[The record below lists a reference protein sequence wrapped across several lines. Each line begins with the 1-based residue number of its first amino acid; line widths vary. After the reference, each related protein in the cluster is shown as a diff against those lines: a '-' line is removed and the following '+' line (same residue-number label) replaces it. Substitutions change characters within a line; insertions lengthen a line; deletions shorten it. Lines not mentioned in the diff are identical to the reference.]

1 MENNAGSNLN
11 KVKKRLLSLS
21 PTVAAGLERECN
33 KSDFFREGDKAV
45 GVGGFGEVW
54 KVIHKA
60 TNKLYVIKVIDK
72 KNIVKQKMVEQMN
85 REIEIMYKVN
95 HPHVVKLINHFEDD
109 DKFYLIMLF
118 ASKGQL
124 YSHLKRETRFDQRK
138 AAQIMRE
145 TLEAVKYLHSFDPP
159 IIHRDI
165 KPENLLLDENSR
177 VKLADFGWSN
187 FKSDDQTRVT
197 YCGTPEYLSPEMV
210 KKQGHDTTV
219 DIWSL
224 GVLLFEL
231 LAGHAPFTGSS
242 QEELFQNI
250 RKLKIN
256 WPADFPPL
264 AKNLVTKILK
274 LNPSE
279 RISIDEILN
288 HAWFEKNPPLKP
300 VLVNTIIDPHDI
312 LLSHLISGDANLVKE
327 KLQGETKSEKAKV
340 VSITRA
346 SKAET
351 NKMNVDNS
359 LLFNLQLEN
368 EILNKEVLQYKTKL
382 ERLETEY
389 KLLKID
395 FGKIKEQANHSSS
408 LQQEISKLNEE
419 IEKYKIL
426 NRDRLDMLREIEEKN
441 NEVFELRNKIKNY
454 ESESQNSNRSQ
465 KNLEEKITEQTK
477 QNIIFENKISEY
489 KSKLNEIIKEK
500 EDASMDYQK
509 KLEILQNRILDEG
522 RDTDVPKVIEMLN
535 DSLEDMKQIFKSKMS
550 NLLDF
555 IEDKRDDMKTS
566 ESVLIVSVKEKS
578 EAVFEVLTKLKSNMD
593 DSITSAKLKIQKEMP
608 SKSQETIDWL
618 KKQINE
624 LQPFK
629 KDYTYL
635 IDRTKQLDMNIKVLQ
650 EKLQSSEDLVSS
662 LMKMVELKESKLD
675 ECHVYSEN
683 LEAKLSDVKDFVFK
697 NCPEQ
702 LDSFNAFFKN
712 YYTK

>member
-1 MENNAGSNLN
+1 MENNAGSNMN
-11 KVKKRLLSLS
+11 KVKKRLLTVS
-21 PTVAAGLERECN
+21 PTVAAGLEHECN

-54 KVIHKA
+54 KVIHKS

-109 DKFYLIMLF
+109 DKFYLIMLY

-124 YSHLKRETRFDQRK
+124 YSQLKRVTRFDQRT
-138 AAQIMRE
+138 AAQIIRE
-145 TLEAVKYLHSFDPP
+145 TLEAVKYLHSFNPP

-165 KPENLLLDENSR
+165 KPENILLDENNR

-187 FKSDDQTRVT
+187 FKSDEQARVT

-210 KKQGHDTTV
+210 KKQGHDTSV
-219 DIWSL
+219 DIWSI

-231 LAGHAPFTGSS
+231 LAGHAPFTGAS

-300 VLVNTIIDPHDI
+300 VLVNTVNDPHEI
-312 LLSHLISGDANLVKE
+312 LLSHLISGNAIEVKE
-327 KLQGETKSEKAKV
+327 KLQGESKSEKAKI

-346 SKAET
+346 SKAEV
-351 NKMNVDNS
+351 KLNVDPG
-359 LLFNLQLEN
+359 LLNNLQTEN
-368 EILNKEVLQYKTKL
+368 ENLNKELSLYKNKL
-382 ERLETEY
+382 ERLESEY

-395 FGKIKEQANHSSS
+395 FGKIKEQASHSSS
-408 LQQEISKLNEE
+408 LQQEICKLNEE

-426 NRDRLDMLREIEEKN
+426 NRDRLEMLREIEEKN
-441 NEVFELRNKIKNY
+441 NEVFELRNKLKNF
-454 ESESQNSNRSQ
+454 ESESQNSLRSY
-465 KNLEEKITEQTK
+465 KNLEERIADLTK
-477 QNIIFENKISEY
+477 QNNIFENKINEY
-489 KSKLNEIIKEK
+489 KLKMNEIIKEK

-509 KLEILQNRILDEG
+509 KLEILQNKILDEG
-522 RDTDVPKVIEMLN
+522 RDADVPKVIEMLN
-535 DSLEDMKQIFKSKMS
+535 DSLEDIKHIFKLKMT
-550 NLLDF
+550 NLIDF
-555 IEDKRDDMKTS
+555 IQDKRDDMKTT
-566 ESVLIVSVKEKS
+566 ESVLTISVKEKS
-578 EAVFEVLTKLKSNMD
+578 EAVLEVLTKLKSNMD
-593 DSITSAKLKIQKEMP
+593 DSITSAKLKIQKEIP

-635 IDRTKQLDMNIKVLQ
+635 IDRTKQLDLNIKILK
-650 EKLQSSEDLVSS
+650 EKLQSSEERVSS
-662 LMKMVELKESKLD
+662 LEKIVKLKDNKLEES
-675 ECHVYSEN
+675 HFYSEN

-697 NCPEQ
+697 NCPDQ
-702 LDSFNAFFKN
+702 LDSFNGFFKN